1 MRVLVVNTMYFENY
15 KSHDQDWDGKTAW
28 WKRKGGSSKA
38 VAIVLGCYGKSLDV
52 IPGGF
57 EPIEK
62 CEVRDSL
69 TQLSMIESTE
79 LLTIGEAKE
88 RLRELEGEEIHDSDL
103 YFSRISLPYSYDK
116 VEDLP
121 SFKFA

>member
-79 LLTIGEAKE
+79 LLTMGEAKE

>member
-1 MRVLVVNTMYFENY
+1 MRVLVVNTMYCENY

-62 CEVRDSL
+62 CEIRDSL

>member
-62 CEVRDSL
+62 CEIRDSL

-88 RLRELEGEEIHDSDL
+88 RLRELEGEEIQDSDL

>member
-62 CEVRDSL
+62 CEIRDSL

-79 LLTIGEAKE
+79 LLTMGEAKE

>member
-1 MRVLVVNTMYFENY
+1 MRVLVVNIMYFENY

>member
-52 IPGGF
+52 IPVGF

-62 CEVRDSL
+62 CEIRDSL